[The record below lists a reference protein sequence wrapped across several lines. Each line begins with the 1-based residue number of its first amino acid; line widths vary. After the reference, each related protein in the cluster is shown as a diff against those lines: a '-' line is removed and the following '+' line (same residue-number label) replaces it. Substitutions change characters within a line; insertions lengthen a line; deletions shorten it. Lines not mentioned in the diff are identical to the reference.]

1 MPNRKEKPLKIDNL
15 RYAEYYDMQKVFDD
29 LYEKA
34 RAGET
39 FDKLM
44 QIILSEENILL
55 AYRTIKNN
63 TGSHTAGTDK
73 KTINDIKNLSPE
85 EVINKIRYII
95 VGSQH
100 GYRPKP
106 VRRKEIPKENGA
118 KRPLGI
124 PCIWDRLVQQCI
136 KQVMEPICEAKFS
149 EHSYGFRPNRS
160 VENAI
165 AETYKLLNRSHL
177 QYVVEVDIKG
187 FFDNVDHSKLI
198 KQIWALGIRD
208 KTLIFVIK
216 RILKA
221 QIKMPDG
228 SLENPAKGTP
238 QGGIVSPLL
247 ANIVLN
253 ELDKWIESQWQE
265 NPVVYKYKEHKNPN
279 GSLNKAHGYRG
290 MRNLTNLKEMH
301 IVRYADDFRI
311 LCRTKEEA
319 NRVMIATKMWLKE
332 RLHLE
337 VSEEK
342 TRVVD
347 VKQKYMDFLG
357 FKIKLHQKGQKLVV
371 TSHVNDKRLARIKQD
386 LKKQAKC
393 IAKPRKGKSTYQE
406 IGLYN
411 LKVMGVQNY
420 YKIATEVSCDLKE
433 THREIMVILT
443 NRLKDAKRNRGGRL
457 TKEGRAL
464 MEHENK
470 KYRNSK
476 MMRYEAGTKEPI
488 YPIGYIQT
496 KWPTCCIREENV
508 YTASGR
514 ELIHKNLDNLKLL
527 TSLMRSPVKYQSIEY
542 NDNRIS
548 LYSGQKGKCAIT
560 GIEFQNISDIHCHH
574 KTPKELGGTDDYK
587 NLILVLEQIHKLIHA
602 TKNETIQRYVN
613 LYSLDKKQLEKVNK
627 LRKLANLEPIPTN

>member
-1 MPNRKEKPLKIDNL
+1 MGAWNPRQNIDIRYKKNLKGTN
-15 RYAEYYDMQKVFDD
+15 QN
-29 LYEKA
+29 A
-34 RAGET
+34 RW
-39 FDKLM
+39 FDK
-44 QIILSEENILL
+44 
-55 AYRTIKNN
+55 
-63 TGSHTAGTDK
+63 
-73 KTINDIKNLSPE
+73 
-85 EVINKIRYII
+85 
-95 VGSQH
+95 
-100 GYRPKP
+100 
-106 VRRKEIPKENGA
+106 
-118 KRPLGI
+118 
-124 PCIWDRLVQQCI
+124 
-136 KQVMEPICEAKFS
+136 
-149 EHSYGFRPNRS
+149 
-160 VENAI
+160 
-165 AETYKLLNRSHL
+165 
-177 QYVVEVDIKG
+177 
-187 FFDNVDHSKLI
+187 
-198 KQIWALGIRD
+198 
-208 KTLIFVIK
+208 
-216 RILKA
+216 
-221 QIKMPDG
+221 
-228 SLENPAKGTP
+228 NPTKGTP

-247 ANIVLN
+247 ANIVLS

-265 NPVVYKYKEHKNPN
+265 NPVIYKYKVRKNSN
-279 GSLNKAHGYRG
+279 GSLNKGHGYRG
-290 MRNLTNLKEMH
+290 MRNSTKLKEMH

-311 LCRTKEEA
+311 FCRTKEEA

-371 TSHVNDKRLARIKQD
+371 TSHVNDKQLARIKQD
-386 LKKQAKC
+386 LKEQAKC

-420 YKIATEVSCDLKE
+420 YKIATEISYDLKE
-433 THREIMVILT
+433 THRDIMVILT
-443 NRLKDAKRNRGGRL
+443 NRLKDANRNRGGRL

-470 KYRNSK
+470 KYRNSN

-496 KWPTCCIREENV
+496 KWPTCYIRGENV

-574 KTPKELGGTDDYK
+574 KTPKKLGGTDDYK

-602 TKNETIQRYVN
+602 TKDETIQKYVN
-613 LYSLDKKQLEKVNK
+613 LYNLDKKQLEKVNK

>member
-85 EVINKIRYII
+85 EVINKIRSII

-311 LCRTKEEA
+311 FCRTKEEA

-371 TSHVNDKRLARIKQD
+371 TSHVNDKQLARIKQD

-433 THREIMVILT
+433 TQRDYGNTDKPI
-443 NRLKDAKRNRGGRL
+443 KRCKSKQGWPS
-457 TKEGRAL
+457 
-464 MEHENK
+464 NK
-470 KYRNSK
+470 R
-476 MMRYEAGTKEPI
+476 R
-488 YPIGYIQT
+488 
-496 KWPTCCIREENV
+496 
-508 YTASGR
+508 
-514 ELIHKNLDNLKLL
+514 
-527 TSLMRSPVKYQSIEY
+527 TSL
-542 NDNRIS
+542 N
-548 LYSGQKGKCAIT
+548 
-560 GIEFQNISDIHCHH
+560 
-574 KTPKELGGTDDYK
+574 GT
-587 NLILVLEQIHKLIHA
+587 
-602 TKNETIQRYVN
+602 
-613 LYSLDKKQLEKVNK
+613 
-627 LRKLANLEPIPTN
+627 